1 MQNTRWAPYVIL
13 GIGVTVVSWSAVLI
27 READAPALV
36 IASYRL
42 VLAALPVGTLALIQQ
57 RRAPEPI
64 TSSSLRPTQPGW
76 MCGIHGGSPIPS
88 GASRPW

>member
-1 MQNTRWAPYVIL
+1 MRNTRWAQYAIL
-13 GIGVTVVSWSAVLI
+13 GVGVTAVSWSAVLI

-57 RRAPEPI
+57 RRAPEPVS
-64 TSSSLRPTQPGW
+64 TSSLGPLLL
-76 MCGIHGGSPIPS
+76 S
-88 GASRPW
+88 GAFLALHFAF